1 MNLINASSIILINKK
16 NEILMLLR
24 DDKNNI
30 LYPNC
35 WDLIGGKAE
44 KNESPY
50 ETACRECFEEI
61 GILPLKLHKFM
72 TIKTPYHIEHVYWSF
87 FEENI
92 NSLACKE
99 GQKLSFLNLQ
109 QIQTYKI
116 AFNFDLICCLFLNY
130 IEKFRDNEIE

>member
-1 MNLINASSIILINKK
+1 
-16 NEILMLLR
+16 MLLR
-24 DDKNNI
+24 DNKDNI

-35 WDLIGGKAE
+35 WDLIGGKNE
-44 KNESPY
+44 KKESPY

-61 GILPLKLHKFM
+61 GILPPKLHKFM

-92 NSLACKE
+92 DSLACKE
-99 GQKLSFLNLQ
+99 GQKLSFLNFQ
-109 QIQTYKI
+109 QIQNNKI